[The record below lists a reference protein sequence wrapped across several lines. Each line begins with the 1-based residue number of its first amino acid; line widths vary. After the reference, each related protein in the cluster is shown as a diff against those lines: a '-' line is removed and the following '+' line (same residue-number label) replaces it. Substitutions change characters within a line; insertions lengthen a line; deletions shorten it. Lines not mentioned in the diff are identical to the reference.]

1 MRSKWNSLYQV
12 YEKFFI
18 RNMWFRLS
26 SNKSV
31 FFIITVTSDGTP
43 GQEGLLT
50 LSGQQTS
57 QENQSFIL
65 WVTLLNQV
73 QPPTLGVLLAQS
85 QVLLGN
91 FYLEQIW
98 LSSVRETCLPLLRL
112 GKLLLEALI
121 SHIPFLRDLS
131 IYQRP
136 WFKLLLIS
144 TD

>member
-1 MRSKWNSLYQV
+1 
-12 YEKFFI
+12 
-18 RNMWFRLS
+18 MWFRLS

-43 GQEGLLT
+43 GQEGLMT

-73 QPPTLGVLLAQS
+73 QPRTLGVLLAQS

-91 FYLEQIW
+91 FI
-98 LSSVRETCLPLLRL
+98 
-112 GKLLLEALI
+112 
-121 SHIPFLRDLS
+121 
-131 IYQRP
+131 
-136 WFKLLLIS
+136 
-144 TD
+144 